1 MTTTTVPKKKKAKR
15 RRISKH
21 VIDAKEKAVTS
32 SSSAN
37 LLEKKESVTAGE
49 QSPTPKGSSS
59 HLSQAIAYLQSYKA
73 HKEGNANG
81 GWKFNKNT
89 QTWLIKHMYS
99 ADSIPKHTFSLLLEY
114 MLGLEG
120 KTRTRVLDEAAE
132 RALQYKEYEK
142 KLNLA
147 NGDAIDKERRKE
159 YKRARQIIEALQP
172 QDGEALK
179 S

>member
-1 MTTTTVPKKKKAKR
+1 
-15 RRISKH
+15 
-21 VIDAKEKAVTS
+21 
-32 SSSAN
+32 
-37 LLEKKESVTAGE
+37 
-49 QSPTPKGSSS
+49 
-59 HLSQAIAYLQSYKA
+59 
-73 HKEGNANG
+73 
-81 GWKFNKNT
+81 
-89 QTWLIKHMYS
+89 MYS